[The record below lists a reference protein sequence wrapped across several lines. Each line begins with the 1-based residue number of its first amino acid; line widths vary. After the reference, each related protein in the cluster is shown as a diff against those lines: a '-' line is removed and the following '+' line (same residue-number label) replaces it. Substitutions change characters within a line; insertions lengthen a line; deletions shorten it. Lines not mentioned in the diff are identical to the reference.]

1 MTVLSVVSVLSSSQD
16 TSLGNELTEAKD
28 CVIEDAVKS
37 LISPGL
43 KIPKLSSSS
52 TELRLLPVSSLSAS
66 DLLSQEETMSGV
78 SGDPQPVRAVVILWT
93 SLVSLPPEILELIM
107 SSQSIKDGLRYI
119 LIF

>member
-1 MTVLSVVSVLSSSQD
+1 MLSVVSVFNSSQEV
-16 TSLGNELTEAKD
+16 SLGRELTEAKD
-28 CVIEDAVKS
+28 WVMEDAVKS

-52 TELRLLPVSSLSAS
+52 TELRLLPVSSLPAS

-78 SGDPQPVRAVVILWT
+78 SGDPQPVVVILLP
-93 SLVSLPPEILELIM
+93 SLASLPPEILKLIA
-107 SSQSIKDGLRYI
+107 SSWPIKDGLRYI